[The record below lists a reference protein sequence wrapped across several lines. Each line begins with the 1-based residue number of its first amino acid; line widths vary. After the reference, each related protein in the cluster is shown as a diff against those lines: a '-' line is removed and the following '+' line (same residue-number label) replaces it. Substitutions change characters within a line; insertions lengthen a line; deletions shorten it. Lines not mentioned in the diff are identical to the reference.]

1 MTARE
6 AHVAEIERIKDAIE
20 RTRSQKLKGQYKV
33 HLRRLERELRI
44 YDRFREE
51 AKA

>member
-1 MTARE
+1 MTPRE

-44 YDRFREE
+44 YDAYREGRRS
-51 AKA
+51 

>member
-44 YDRFREE
+44 YDAYREGRRS
-51 AKA
+51 